1 MANPFTSKQANY
13 GAAIAPGEWEMQQPQ
28 ILRQRKLAE
37 ALQQQADEPLQGQMV
52 SGIYVAPS
60 WTQGAAKLAKA
71 LSGRYQLQ
79 QADEQEKVL
88 ARQMREQ
95 QAAELGR
102 VMEAWQGTPATPA
115 ITAEDTPEDAGG
127 YMPGMPARPG
137 DPQAALRMMAQS
149 SNPMLQQVGLNQM
162 LAQLAPKKPLVVG
175 RSLLDETGKVLG
187 VDQTWQAEQQAA
199 REQRKAEIEAKLADQ
214 QTSRAEAAALR
225 RELAQQSN
233 DLRREIAAQASGD
246 RRMIAGMAAARQ
258 EQKNVPKLP
267 TSALKM
273 QQEELEA
280 IGTAGA
286 INADLGAIESQIDSG
301 KLKLG
306 AVSNLAA
313 KAKNFVGASDES
325 SRNLATFQA
334 TLEKLRNDS
343 LRLNKGVQTE
353 GDAQRAWN
361 ELVENINDP
370 KLVKQRLGEIRKI
383 NERATGLRKM
393 NIDAIRSNFGVDPMD
408 TSAREVQP
416 PAVGGGAPVSPVDAL
431 LKKYGG

>member
-1 MANPFTSKQANY
+1 MTNPFTAKQASY
-13 GAAIAPGEWEMQQPQ
+13 GNALAPGEWEMQGQQ
-28 ILRQRKLAE
+28 IMRQRKLAE
-37 ALQQQADEPLQGQMV
+37 ALQQQADDPLQGQMV

-71 LSGRYQLQ
+71 LSGKYQMA
-79 QADEQEKVL
+79 QADEQEKAL
-88 ARQMREQ
+88 AQ
-95 QAAELGR
+95 QRIQARNQSMTQIAEALR
-102 VMEAWQGTPATPA
+102 GTPAQQLPDD
-115 ITAEDTPEDAGG
+115 IMG
-127 YMPGMPARPG
+127 PARPAVPGDMGRASQIMLDSG
-137 DPQAALRMMAQS
+137 DPALQEMGMQH
-149 SNPMLQQVGLNQM
+149 MV
-162 LAQLAPKKPLVVG
+162 AQLTPQKPMVVG
-175 RSLLDETGKVLG
+175 RSLIDPKTGSVIG

-214 QTSRAEAAALR
+214 RTSREESAALR

-233 DLRREIAAQASGD
+233 DLRREMAAQASGD
-246 RRMIAGMAAARQ
+246 RRLIAGMAAARQ

-273 QQEELEA
+273 QQEELDA

-286 INADLGAIESQIDSG
+286 INADLGAIESQIDGG

-408 TSAREVQP
+408 TSSREVQP
-416 PAVGGGAPVSPVDAL
+416 PAVGGSAPASPVDAL